1 MRKAEQIYGKFSY
14 NSDELDIKGLKW
26 KGKRGEVENGVIAH
40 RIVTKGRAAI
50 SVVKLSGTNQ
60 RQICVCAYY
69 NTDRHPL
76 FCLCF
81 CYSLVCRMDG

>member
-40 RIVTKGRAAI
+40 RIVTKGGAAI

-60 RQICVCAYY
+60 RQIWVCAYY
-69 NTDRHPL
+69 NTDTP
-76 FCLCF
+76 C
-81 CYSLVCRMDG
+81 SVCVSAIV